1 MPNTLAGL
9 SRLTLWITLLLASV
23 AALGATEPEPAPL
36 SLATL
41 MSMRQTLP
49 PRPLRVAEVSASNE
63 QPEPRGNDV
72 LNQITNDYLEHIS
85 QFLELPIQRVPYPT
99 VDTAIAALTSGTST

>member
-49 PRPLRVAEVSASNE
+49 PAPPTSNPSLAATMSSTRSPTITWNTSASFSNC
-63 QPEPRGNDV
+63 R
-72 LNQITNDYLEHIS
+72 S
-85 QFLELPIQRVPYPT
+85 SACPT
-99 VDTAIAALTSGTST
+99 LRWTPPSPP